1 MKILSPVKSGIALL
15 ASAALSGLLGA
26 AISFA
31 ATECTQWMKQSD
43 GTYWRICVDDKGH
56 RSCQQKDCE
65 SCKAKEVRCS

>member
-1 MKILSPVKSGIALL
+1 MKVVSEAKFGFSLLSL
-15 ASAALSGLLGA
+15 AVFASLLGA